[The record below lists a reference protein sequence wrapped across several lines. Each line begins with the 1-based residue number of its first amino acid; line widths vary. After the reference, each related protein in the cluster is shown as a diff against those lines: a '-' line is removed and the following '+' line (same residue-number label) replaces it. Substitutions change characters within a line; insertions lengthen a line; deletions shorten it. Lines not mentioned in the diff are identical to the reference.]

1 MPREQLGIWR
11 CFRAPYT
18 LLMTERTGRRAGGR
32 AARVAKRK
40 APAPPSARAIRPGP
54 RGGRYAPLTEQQ
66 LQDTYDAALDLLADI
81 GMGSSTPE
89 FISLVTAEG
98 GHVDEHDRLRFPR
111 ALVQRI
117 VNDVAAKHFTLHALD
132 PDKGMEIGGD
142 RVYFATAGAGVLMLD
157 HETQRFRES
166 TLQDVYDTGRLVDR
180 LDNIDIYI
188 RTVVARDMVEARDL
202 DLNWAYACMAST
214 SKPIGTSMF
223 DARHVGEIARMYDM
237 VLGGEGEFRKR
248 PFCIANNTFV
258 VPPLRWAEESALSM
272 AEQAREGFPITLLS
286 AGQAGATS
294 PAALAGS
301 LAQALAEC
309 LAALTCVNLISP
321 GHPCIMGMWPFVSDL
336 RTGAMTGGSG
346 EEAVLNAASA
356 QIINWLGLPSGV
368 AAGMAD
374 SKLPDNQAGHE
385 KALTVSLA
393 AHAGSNII
401 YESAGMLASI
411 MAGSHEALV
420 IDNDMLGAINRT
432 VRGIEI
438 TPETLSTDVI
448 QAVISG
454 EGHFLGHEQTLSMM
468 QTEYTYPIIGDRLS
482 PDDWMDAGASS
493 AQDRAHAWVT
503 ETLENY
509 EPTHL
514 SPEIDAQ
521 IRAAFPIQ
529 LERATA

>member
-1 MPREQLGIWR
+1 MSPSSPPPGRS
-11 CFRAPYT
+11 
-18 LLMTERTGRRAGGR
+18 RRAGGR
-32 AARVAKRK
+32 KARVALRQAEPEDDAK
-40 APAPPSARAIRPGP
+40 AIRPGP
-54 RGGRYAPLTEQQ
+54 VGGNYAPLSESEMESTFE
-66 LQDTYDAALDLLADI
+66 AALHLLENI
-81 GMGSSTPE
+81 GMAQSTPE
-89 FISLVTAEG
+89 FIALVTENG
-98 GHVDEHDRLRFPR
+98 GHVDEHGRLHFPR
-111 ALVQRI
+111 SLVQRI
-117 VNDVAAKHFTLHALD
+117 VSNVAAKSFTLHALD
-132 PDKGMEIGGD
+132 PDKGMDIGGD
-142 RVYFATAGAGVLMLD
+142 RVYFSTGGAGVLMLD
-157 HETQRFRES
+157 HDTRKFRQS
-166 TLQDVYDTGRLVDR
+166 QLQDVYDTGRLIDR
-180 LDNIDIYI
+180 LDNIDIYV

-202 DLNWAYACMAST
+202 DINWAYACMAST

-223 DARHVGEIARMYDM
+223 EPSHVGEIVAMYDM
-237 VLGGEGEFRKR
+237 VLGGEGEFKKR

-272 AEQAREGFPITLLS
+272 AEQARHGFPITLLS

-356 QIINWLGLPSGV
+356 QLINWLGLPSGV

-393 AHAGSNII
+393 AHAGANVVF
-401 YESAGMLASI
+401 ESAGMLASI
-411 MAGSHEALV
+411 MAASHEALV

-432 VRGIEI
+432 IRGIEI

-448 QAVISG
+448 EEVIRG
-454 EGHFLGHEQTLSMM
+454 EGHFLGQDQTLSMM
-468 QTEYTYPIIGDRLS
+468 QTEYTYPLIGDRLS
-482 PDDWMDAGASS
+482 PDDWMDAGAMS
-493 AQDRAHAWVT
+493 ATERAHQWVT
-503 ETLENY
+503 ETLASYHPE
-509 EPTHL
+509 HL
-514 SPEIDAQ
+514 SPQIDAS
-521 IRAAFPIQ
+521 IRERFSIA
-529 LERATA
+529 LERPNRTG

>member
-1 MPREQLGIWR
+1 
-11 CFRAPYT
+11 
-18 LLMTERTGRRAGGR
+18 MTERTGRRSGGR
-32 AARVAKRK
+32 AARVAKRQ
-40 APAPPSARAIRPGP
+40 APLTAEARAITPGP
-54 RGGRYAPLTEQQ
+54 SGGHYSPLTDQQ
-66 LQDTYDAALDLLADI
+66 MHDTFDAALELLAEV
-81 GMGSSTPE
+81 GMASSTPE
-89 FISLVTAEG
+89 FIGLVLAQG
-98 GHVDEHDRLRFPR
+98 GRMSDDERLLFPR
-111 ALVQRI
+111 DLVKRI
-117 VNDVAAKHFTLHALD
+117 VTDVATPSFTLHALD

-166 TLQDVYDTGRLVDR
+166 TLQDVYDTGRLVDN

-223 DARHVGEIARMYDM
+223 DASHVGEIAAMYDM
-237 VLGGEGEFRKR
+237 VLGGPGEFAKR

-272 AEQAREGFPITLLS
+272 AEQARHGFPITLLS

-336 RTGAMTGGSG
+336 RTGAMSGGSG

-401 YESAGMLASI
+401 YEAAGMLASI

-438 TPETLSTDVI
+438 TPETLSTEVI
-448 QAVISG
+448 KEVIDG
-454 EGHFLGHEQTLSMM
+454 AGHFLGHEQTLSMM
-468 QTEYTYPIIGDRLS
+468 QSEYTYPTIGDRLS
-482 PDDWMDAGASS
+482 PDDWMDAGATS
-493 AQDRAHAWVT
+493 AQDRAHRWVT
-503 ETLENY
+503 DVLATY

-514 SPEIDAQ
+514 PSEVDAQ

-529 LERATA
+529 LTS

>member
-1 MPREQLGIWR
+1 ME
-11 CFRAPYT
+11 
-18 LLMTERTGRRAGGR
+18 
-32 AARVAKRK
+32 
-40 APAPPSARAIRPGP
+40 
-54 RGGRYAPLTEQQ
+54 
-66 LQDTYDAALDLLADI
+66 DTYDAALDLLEDI
-81 GMGSSTPE
+81 GMAGSTPE
-89 FISLVTAEG
+89 FTQVVVAEG
-98 GHVDEHDRLRFPR
+98 GHVDDDDRLRFPR
-111 ALVQRI
+111 SLVKRI
-117 VNDVAAKHFTLHALD
+117 VTDVAARSFTLHALH
-132 PDKGMEIGGD
+132 PDRGMEIGGD

-157 HETQRFRES
+157 HDTQRFRES
-166 TLQDVYDTGRLVDR
+166 NLQDVYDTGRLVDQ

-223 DARHVGEIARMYDM
+223 DYRHVDEIAAMYDM

-272 AEQAREGFPITLLS
+272 AAQARAGFPITLLS

-336 RTGAMTGGSG
+336 RTGAMSGGSG

-356 QIINWLGLPSGV
+356 QILNWLDLPSGV

-393 AHAGSNII
+393 AHAGSNVIF
-401 YESAGMLASI
+401 EAAGMLASI
-411 MAGSHEALV
+411 MAASHEALV

-448 QAVISG
+448 RSVIEG

-468 QTEYTYPIIGDRLS
+468 QSEYTYPLVGDRQS
-482 PDDWMDAGASS
+482 PDDWMDAGGTA

-503 ETLENY
+503 DMLASY
-509 EPTHL
+509 QPSHL
-514 SPEIDAQ
+514 PAEVDRK
-521 IRAAFPIQ
+521 IRDAFPIQ
-529 LERATA
+529 LAPQMPQESSL

>member
-1 MPREQLGIWR
+1 
-11 CFRAPYT
+11 
-18 LLMTERTGRRAGGR
+18 MTESTGSRGRRAGGR
-32 AARVAKRK
+32 AARVAKRTR
-40 APAPPSARAIRPGP
+40 PAPPSARAVTPGP
-54 RGGRYAPLTEQQ
+54 VGGRYSPLTERQME
-66 LQDTYDAALDLLADI
+66 DTYHAALDLLEVI
-81 GMGSSTPE
+81 GMGQSTPE
-89 FISLVTAEG
+89 FVELVAAAG

-111 ALVQRI
+111 DLVQRI
-117 VNDVAAKHFTLHALD
+117 VTDVAAKSFMLHALD

-142 RVYFATAGAGVLMLD
+142 RVYFSTGGAGVLMLD
-157 HETQRFRES
+157 HDTQRFRES
-166 TLQDVYDTGRLVDR
+166 KLQDVYDTGRLIDK
-180 LDNIDIYI
+180 LDNIDIYV

-202 DLNWAYACMAST
+202 DINWAYACLAST

-223 DARHVGEIARMYDM
+223 DPAHVSEIAAMFDI
-237 VLGGEGEFRKR
+237 VLGGEGEFKKR

-258 VPPLRWAEESALSM
+258 VPPLRFASESALAM
-272 AEQAREGFPITLLS
+272 AEQTRHGFPITLLS

-309 LAALTCVNLISP
+309 LAALTCVNLINP

-336 RTGAMTGGSG
+336 RTGAMSGGSG

-374 SKLPDNQAGHE
+374 SKVADNQAGHE

-393 AHAGSNII
+393 AQAGSNVIF
-401 YESAGMLASI
+401 ESAGMLASI

-420 IDNDMLGAINRT
+420 IDNDMLGSINRT

-448 QAVISG
+448 AEVVRG
-454 EGHFLGHEQTLSMM
+454 AGHFLGHEQTLSMM
-468 QTEYTYPIIGDRLS
+468 QTEYTYPVIGDRQS
-482 PDDWMDAGASS
+482 PDDWMDAGAER
-493 AQDRAHAWVT
+493 ATDRAHRWVT
-503 ETLENY
+503 ETLESY
-509 EPTHL
+509 RPTHI
-514 SPEIDAQ
+514 SPEVDAK
-521 IRAAFPIQ
+521 IRERFDIR
-529 LERATA
+529 LEL

>member
-1 MPREQLGIWR
+1 ME
-11 CFRAPYT
+11 
-18 LLMTERTGRRAGGR
+18 
-32 AARVAKRK
+32 
-40 APAPPSARAIRPGP
+40 
-54 RGGRYAPLTEQQ
+54 
-66 LQDTYDAALDLLADI
+66 DTYSAALDLLEEI
-81 GMGSSTPE
+81 GMAGSPPE
-89 FISLVTAEG
+89 FVDHVTDAG
-98 GHVDEHDRLRFPR
+98 GYVDDNERLRFPR
-111 ALVQRI
+111 DLVKRI
-117 VNDVAAKHFTLHALD
+117 VNEVAVPTFTLHALD
-132 PDKGMEIGGD
+132 PNKGMEIGGD
-142 RVYFATAGAGVLMLD
+142 RVYFATGGAGVLMLD
-157 HETQRFRES
+157 HDSQRYRES
-166 TLQDVYDTGRLVDR
+166 NLQDVYDTGRLVDR

-223 DARHVGEIARMYDM
+223 DYRHVDEIVAMYDM

-258 VPPLRWAEESALSM
+258 VPPLRWAEESALAM
-272 AEQAREGFPITLLS
+272 AAQARAGFPITLLS

-336 RTGAMTGGSG
+336 RTGAMSGGSG

-356 QIINWLGLPSGV
+356 QILNWLGLPSGV

-393 AHAGSNII
+393 AHAGSNVI
-401 YESAGMLASI
+401 YEVAGMLASI
-411 MAGSHEALV
+411 MAASHEALV

-448 QAVISG
+448 KAVIEG
-454 EGHFLGHEQTLSMM
+454 EGHFLGHPQTLAMM
-468 QTEYTYPIIGDRLS
+468 QTEYTYPLIGDRLS
-482 PDDWMDAGASS
+482 PDDWMDAGGMS
-493 AQDRAHAWVT
+493 ARDRAHTWVT
-503 ETLENY
+503 ETLANY
-509 EPTHL
+509 HPSHL
-514 SPEIDAQ
+514 PVEVDRQ
-521 IRAAFPIQ
+521 IRDRFPIQ
-529 LERATA
+529 LRAQGNLAR

>member
-1 MPREQLGIWR
+1 ME
-11 CFRAPYT
+11 
-18 LLMTERTGRRAGGR
+18 
-32 AARVAKRK
+32 
-40 APAPPSARAIRPGP
+40 
-54 RGGRYAPLTEQQ
+54 
-66 LQDTYDAALDLLADI
+66 DTYHAALDLLEVI
-81 GMGSSTPE
+81 GMGQSTPE
-89 FISLVTAEG
+89 FVELVAAAG

-111 ALVQRI
+111 DLVQRI
-117 VNDVAAKHFTLHALD
+117 VTDVAAKSFTLHALD

-142 RVYFATAGAGVLMLD
+142 RVYFSTGGAGVLMLD
-157 HETQRFRES
+157 HDTQRFRES
-166 TLQDVYDTGRLVDR
+166 KLQDVYDTGRLIDK
-180 LDNIDIYI
+180 LDNIDIYV

-202 DLNWAYACMAST
+202 DINWAYACLAST

-223 DARHVGEIARMYDM
+223 DPAHVGEIAAMFDI
-237 VLGGEGEFRKR
+237 VLGGEGEFKKR

-258 VPPLRWAEESALSM
+258 VPPLRFASESALAM
-272 AEQAREGFPITLLS
+272 AEQTRHGFPITLLS

-309 LAALTCVNLISP
+309 LAALTCVNLINP

-336 RTGAMTGGSG
+336 RTGAMSGGSG

-374 SKLPDNQAGHE
+374 SKVADNQAGHE

-393 AHAGSNII
+393 AQAGSNVIF
-401 YESAGMLASI
+401 ESAGMLASI

-420 IDNDMLGAINRT
+420 IDNDMLGSINRT

-448 QAVISG
+448 AEVVRG
-454 EGHFLGHEQTLSMM
+454 AGHFLGHEQTLSMM
-468 QTEYTYPIIGDRLS
+468 QTEYTYPVIGDRQS
-482 PDDWMDAGASS
+482 PDDWMDAGAER
-493 AQDRAHAWVT
+493 ATDRAHRWVT
-503 ETLENY
+503 ETLESY
-509 EPTHL
+509 RPTHL
-514 SPEIDAQ
+514 SPEVDAK
-521 IRAAFPIQ
+521 IRERFDIR
-529 LERATA
+529 LEL